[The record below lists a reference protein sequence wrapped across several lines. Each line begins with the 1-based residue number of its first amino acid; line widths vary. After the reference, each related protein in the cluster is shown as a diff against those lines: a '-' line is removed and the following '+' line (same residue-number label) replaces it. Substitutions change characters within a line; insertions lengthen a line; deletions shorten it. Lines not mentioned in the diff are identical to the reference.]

1 MRIIDSVEQANING
15 EMKMTT
21 AITLAIASYAEL
33 SGMNELDVLLAIKNG
48 DKVIENSVMMLTFVS
63 SL

>member
-1 MRIIDSVEQANING
+1 
-15 EMKMTT
+15 MKMQT
-21 AITLAIASYAEL
+21 AITLAVASYAEL
-33 SGMNELDVLLAIKNG
+33 SGMTELDVLLAIKNG